1 MATPGHWL
9 GQQWAAAARP
19 QPAQAAAHAAAAH
32 GNGGLER
39 AGEGRERESERVE
52 KAGCRSFTCARQGG
66 SDVSTDKPRG
76 ASSLHGWTLLFI
88 KFKSQFYLKKATE
101 HPSLSF
107 HIS

>member
-1 MATPGHWL
+1 VAAPGPWL
-9 GQQWAAAARP
+9 GQQRAAAARP

-52 KAGCRSFTCARQGG
+52 KAGCRSFTCAPQGG
-66 SDVSTDKPRG
+66 RATPREQSAWSG
-76 ASSLHGWTLLFI
+76 RTLLFI
-88 KFKSQFYLKKATE
+88 NFKSQFYLKNATE